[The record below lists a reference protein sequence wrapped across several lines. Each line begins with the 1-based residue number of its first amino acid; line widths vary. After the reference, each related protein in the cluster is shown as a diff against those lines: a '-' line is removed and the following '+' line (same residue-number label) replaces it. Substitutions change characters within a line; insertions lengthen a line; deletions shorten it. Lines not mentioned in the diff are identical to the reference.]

1 MIDFKTLSTTGRPL
15 LMPGAHD
22 ALSARMIQEGGFSAY
37 GVGGL
42 ALAATQLALPDAGLQ
57 SFGEYRDAVGRILE
71 SSSLPAMI
79 DGENGFGDVKAVTRT
94 VRSFERLGVAAI
106 AIEDVI
112 LPRHLGRPPSICPAQ
127 EIGSKLQAALA
138 ARASDDFLILGR
150 TDATYLI
157 GLEEALARAKAYADI
172 GVDGVVLPGLPNLD
186 AYKRL
191 RDAVRVPIVAV
202 TAPGSP
208 WFAPSVEQMIEVGIE
223 AAVYPLM
230 ILARVIVAT
239 RQAIV
244 DFSSTNGALPPG
256 FDMGALAQTLHTGLW
271 TAVDER
277 FA

>member
-1 MIDFKTLSTTGRPL
+1 MIDFKILSTTGRPL

-22 ALSARMIQEGGFSAY
+22 ALSARMVQEAGFSAY

-57 SFGEYRDAVGRILE
+57 SFGEYRDAVARIME
-71 SSSLPAMI
+71 SSSLPVMI

-94 VRSFERLGVAAI
+94 IRSFERLGAAAI

-112 LPRHLGRPPSICPAQ
+112 LPRHLGRPPSICPAV

-157 GLEEALARAKAYADI
+157 GLEEALARAKAYASI
-172 GVDGVVLPGLPNLD
+172 GVDGVVLPGLPSLD

-191 RDAVRVPIVAV
+191 RDAVSVPIVAV

-239 RQAIV
+239 RQAIA
-244 DFSSTNGALPPG
+244 DFSTTNGAIPPE
-256 FDMGALAQTLHTGLW
+256 FDMSALAQTLRTGLW
-271 TAVDER
+271 TAIDER